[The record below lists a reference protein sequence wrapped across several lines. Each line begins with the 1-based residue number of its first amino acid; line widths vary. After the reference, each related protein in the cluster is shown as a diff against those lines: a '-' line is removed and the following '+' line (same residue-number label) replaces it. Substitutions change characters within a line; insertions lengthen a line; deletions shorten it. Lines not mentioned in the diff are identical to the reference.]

1 MPHTYDDPCGLAH
14 ARMTQ
19 QAYACA
25 RGLIAHAQRA
35 FARSLWPLVSRVVC
49 NMCAM
54 DNVLIVSYSCQA
66 ILRAYELSARAAGA
80 TACMRVRVW
89 PHGARGFARI
99 PLNVLRVACVRV
111 AMYLRV
117 RCVCATGVFLPPY
130 NLLGMN
136 TWILGCAACRELV
149 CAHACVCVVSLSA
162 KGMMQSC
169 SSMPIK
175 CPRERA
181 LCTCDV

>member
-1 MPHTYDDPCGLAH
+1 MPHAYDDPCGLAH

-35 FARSLWPLVSRVVC
+35 FARSLWPLISRVVC

-54 DNVLIVSYSCQA
+54 DNMVLILSYSCHA

-80 TACMRVRVW
+80 TACIRVRVW

-99 PLNVLRVACVRV
+99 PLNVLARCRACVW
-111 AMYLRV
+111 
-117 RCVCATGVFLPPY
+117 RCSCECAAFAPPVCFYRRIICLAC
-130 NLLGMN
+130 
-136 TWILGCAACRELV
+136 ILGYLAARHAACL
-149 CAHACVCVVSLSA
+149 CV
-162 KGMMQSC
+162 
-169 SSMPIK
+169 PI
-175 CPRERA
+175 RA
-181 LCTCDV
+181 FVLCL